1 MRAWLPYVVSLSFAL
16 AACGDSEGTG
26 ASSQTGGGGQ
36 AQGGQAE
43 GGGGGTFEGGAPA
56 GGSSGEGGSGGGFI
70 PMTCNE
76 LESVAAL
83 VTETAN
89 AGAPPAMTGGAITA
103 GTYELTAV
111 TIYNTDTPGPSSYRE
126 TLVFTATD
134 LDSINV
140 TNEGLPT
147 RGSATYTTSAEDLIL
162 AFDCPQEF
170 DLTQTYSSD
179 GITLSLVG
187 SNPNRVLT
195 YQLQ

>member
-1 MRAWLPYVVSLSFAL
+1 M
-16 AACGDSEGTG
+16 
-26 ASSQTGGGGQ
+26 
-36 AQGGQAE
+36 
-43 GGGGGTFEGGAPA
+43 
-56 GGSSGEGGSGGGFI
+56 
-70 PMTCNE
+70 
-76 LESVAAL
+76 
-83 VTETAN
+83 
-89 AGAPPAMTGGAITA
+89 
-103 GTYELTAV
+103 
-111 TIYNTDTPGPSSYRE
+111 
-126 TLVFTATD
+126 FTATD

-147 RGSATYTTSAEDLIL
+147 RGSATYTTNAEDLIL